1 MSRTYKDQPRSVRQP
16 YGWHRDM
23 SLEPVAYWLTR
34 AVEWDE
40 KTMQFVTKQLAEPRE
55 YTRYRWVYH
64 PTTKPKQRKR
74 VDTEYHWMTT
84 PGWFHHIF
92 NNVPQRRRGRAWE
105 RKVLLEDLED
115 TDPPRFSK
123 KPEKYYW

>member
-1 MSRTYKDQPRSVRQP
+1 MSRTYKDQPRRVRQP
-16 YGWHRDM
+16 YGWHQDAT
-23 SLEPVAYWLTR
+23 LEKVTHSVTHVTQLNW
-34 AVEWDE
+34 E
-40 KTMQFVTKQLAEPRE
+40 TMEFTTTELEEPYE
-55 YTRYRWVYH
+55 SVRYRWVYR

-74 VDTEYHWMTT
+74 TDTEYHWMTT